1 MKALA
6 PVLALAALGLAAA
19 GCRQAMPAEGVRAVR
34 EGALMHRDLRS
45 YHVVYSEHR
54 GPVGY
59 MKVYDVR
66 EAGGPSYRWSYVYD
80 RNLNELG
87 WVDQFGHAYAY
98 HRYPEGAMPVP
109 TEPIRPV
116 ALPADSIQRNAMRM
130 LGIDPAT
137 DNVSFP
143 PATNEDILATK

>member
-6 PVLALAALGLAAA
+6 PVLALAACALGLA
-19 GCRQAMPAEGVRAVR
+19 GCRFANPEPRVRAVR
-34 EGALMHRDLRS
+34 EGALMDRELRS

-59 MKVYDVR
+59 LKVYDVR

-80 RNLNELG
+80 KAFTELG
-87 WVDQFGHAYAY
+87 WIDQFGHAYAY

-109 TEPIRPV
+109 TEPLRV
-116 ALPADSIQRNAMRM
+116 VELPTDSVQRNAMRM

-143 PATNEDILATK
+143 PASDADILAGK